1 MYHENAAEEHLLYLT
16 RELYLTFYI
25 SCKHTERPIPW
36 ISILSI
42 SLGSSRIYL
51 KWYTLWPSQFF
62 TNGWS
67 SSGGKLVI
75 QWEPFN
81 ELEQTST
88 CVEVTVL
95 CSGKGHLSETWAAP
109 IWFYSPFFSFSFVYF
124 FFFFYP
130 ESFCW
135 WKMMLDYRSFK
146 ANKAG
151 MLFYKYGKKFSIIL
165 GSRNNKLCM
174 PRLYSILWFHFPIIW
189 ISY

>member
-16 RELYLTFYI
+16 SELYLTFYI

-67 SSGGKLVI
+67 SLGGKLVI

-95 CSGKGHLSETWAAP
+95 CSGRAICQKLGLPQFDFTVH
-109 IWFYSPFFSFSFVYF
+109 SFLFLLCISF
-124 FFFFYP
+124 FFFFTQKVSVD
-130 ESFCW
+130 EKWC
-135 WKMMLDYRSFK
+135 
-146 ANKAG
+146 
-151 MLFYKYGKKFSIIL
+151 
-165 GSRNNKLCM
+165 
-174 PRLYSILWFHFPIIW
+174 
-189 ISY
+189 